1 MNTHKHARL
10 TFLRRLEMVQQLI
23 AHQVCV
29 PEAARAYGVTAPT
42 VRKWLGRF
50 LAQGQAGLADASSR
64 PTVSPRAIAPA
75 KALAIVELRRK
86 RLTQARI
93 AQALGVSASTVS
105 RVLARAGLS
114 HLADLEPAEPVVRYE
129 HQAPGDL
136 LHIDIKKLGRIQ
148 RPGHRVTGNRRDTVE
163 GAGWDFVFVAIDD
176 HARVA
181 FTDIHPDERF
191 PSAVQFLK
199 DAVAYYQRLGVTI
212 QRLLT
217 DNGSAF
223 RSRAFAA
230 LCHELGIKHRFT
242 RPYRPQTNGK
252 AERFIQSALRE
263 WAYAHTY
270 QNSQHRADA
279 MKSWLHHYNWH
290 RPHHRARCT
299 HLQTQ
304 PGRIQ
309 PIDSSQL
316 EAVRV
321 ADVQRQVLADVGA
334 VPIAQIRVGA
344 MRPHVQRRAGTQ
356 LPAAAGQF
364 GIVRLAAEIDRV
376 VVRELVQVR
385 GADIR
390 TQGRAAGQGEI
401 PAGAHAGP
409 PLHRRL
415 AAARVDHLRLRLDE
429 PALRQLEV
437 IAGLGTARIR
447 CMRYIVVV
455 VAQPQR
461 QVERHGLV
469 DTPQLADRIDVE
481 PAVVH
486 ISQVRAQEPAFD
498 PAVHDVVVIHAGAR
512 DAGVG
517 AQIEPPRVQAPA
529 MVGAQRQVL
538 HAQVERRCVRRID
551 LEAVRAAARPEGALV
566 VAAAQIALALR
577 QGSHLGVEQQ
587 HRCALPHRHRPR
599 AARGDLG
606 PYRLLHLPARLP
618 FEFALQPRTLRRRQ
632 RRQPLRDLPGCQ
644 RLHILPQLRIRQA

>member
-290 RPHHRARCT
+290 RPHQGIWRSCT

-309 PIDSSQL
+309 PIDSSHLGGAARRCGARRHVPCIAARQRYRRPAHGPAFRNSD
-316 EAVRV
+316 EYRAPQAVDGREGEY
-321 ADVQRQVLADVGA
+321 AGHDRSPGYRIRDACSATAAA
-334 VPIAQIRVGA
+334 VP
-344 MRPHVQRRAGTQ
+344 P
-356 LPAAAGQF
+356 
-364 GIVRLAAEIDRV
+364 RLAASGWLMVETASVI
-376 VVRELVQVR
+376 
-385 GADIR
+385 GHGYAG
-390 TQGRAAGQGEI
+390 GRN
-401 PAGAHAGP
+401 
-409 PLHRRL
+409 
-415 AAARVDHLRLRLDE
+415 
-429 PALRQLEV
+429 
-437 IAGLGTARIR
+437 
-447 CMRYIVVV
+447 
-455 VAQPQR
+455 
-461 QVERHGLV
+461 
-469 DTPQLADRIDVE
+469 
-481 PAVVH
+481 
-486 ISQVRAQEPAFD
+486 
-498 PAVHDVVVIHAGAR
+498 
-512 DAGVG
+512 
-517 AQIEPPRVQAPA
+517 
-529 MVGAQRQVL
+529 
-538 HAQVERRCVRRID
+538 
-551 LEAVRAAARPEGALV
+551 
-566 VAAAQIALALR
+566 
-577 QGSHLGVEQQ
+577 
-587 HRCALPHRHRPR
+587 
-599 AARGDLG
+599 
-606 PYRLLHLPARLP
+606 
-618 FEFALQPRTLRRRQ
+618 RRQ
-632 RRQPLRDLPGCQ
+632 R
-644 RLHILPQLRIRQA
+644 